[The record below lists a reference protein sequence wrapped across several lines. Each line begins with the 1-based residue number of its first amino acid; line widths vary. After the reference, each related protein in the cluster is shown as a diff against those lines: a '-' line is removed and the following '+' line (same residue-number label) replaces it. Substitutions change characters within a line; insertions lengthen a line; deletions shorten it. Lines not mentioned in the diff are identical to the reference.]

1 MDEEGERRRNG
12 KEGQVEDMGWGE
24 KETFRTRL
32 GRVELREGEVQEVL
46 KEMSKR
52 IREALER
59 AEGEMEEGKKGIAGE
74 MRIAKKRRDW

>member
-1 MDEEGERRRNG
+1 
-12 KEGQVEDMGWGE
+12 
-24 KETFRTRL
+24 
-32 GRVELREGEVQEVL
+32 VQEVL